1 MKKINKAVIAIDSFK
16 GSLSTFESA
25 EAVTEA
31 LTEVFPGIEIDAFPL
46 ADGGE
51 GTMEAL
57 VSALG
62 GMCVSLKVCD
72 PLCDTVYANYGFT
85 REGVAV
91 IEMASASGITL
102 IPKEKRNPMYTT
114 SFGTGE
120 LIRHAILKGGCRKF
134 IIGIGGSATNDGGV
148 GMLTAL
154 GFEFLDE
161 NGDQIPLGG
170 GGLLSLKK
178 IKTDNVLPELSE
190 CEFLVA
196 CDVTNPL
203 CGENGASCVYG
214 PQKGATAEIIERLDK
229 ALLNYAHLT
238 REIFPDADENYPGS
252 GAAGGLGFALHTY
265 LHAELKSGIDLVMDT
280 MGIREAIKECDLVI
294 TGEGRL
300 DSQSAMGKAPIGIA
314 KEAKIH
320 GKPVIA
326 FSGCVAD
333 GAEKCN
339 EAGID
344 AYFPILRR
352 PVSLSEAMGVE
363 NAYKNLRDT
372 AVQAFRLVGA
382 VIDADR

>member
-1 MKKINKAVIAIDSFK
+1 MKEIKKAVIAIDSFK

-25 EAVTEA
+25 EAVATS
-31 LTEVFPGIEIDAFPL
+31 LTEVFPDVEICAFPL

-51 GTMEAL
+51 GTAEAL
-57 VSALG
+57 TMALG
-62 GMCVSLKVCD
+62 GMRVSLRVCN
-72 PLCDTVYANYGFT
+72 PLCDTVYADYGFT
-85 REGVAV
+85 KEGVAI

-120 LIRHAILKGGCRKF
+120 LIRHAIVKGGCRKF

-148 GMLTAL
+148 GMLMAL

-161 NGDQIPLGG
+161 NDNPIPLGG

-178 IKTDNVLPELSE
+178 IRTENALPELSE

-196 CDVTNPL
+196 CDVRNPL
-203 CGENGASCVYG
+203 CGDEGASAVYG
-214 PQKGATAEIIERLDK
+214 PQKGATPEMIQKLDG
-229 ALLNYAHLT
+229 ALMNYARLT
-238 REIFPDADENYPGS
+238 KEIYEDADLDYPGS

-280 MGIREAIKECDLVI
+280 MGIREAISESDLVI

-314 KEAKIH
+314 REAKKH
-320 GKPVIA
+320 GKTVIA
-326 FSGCVAD
+326 FSGCVSH
-333 GAEKCN
+333 GAEACN

-344 AYFPILRR
+344 AFFPILRA
-352 PVSLSEAMGVE
+352 PVTLSEAMDVE
-363 NAYKNLRDT
+363 NAYNNLRDT
-372 AVQAFRLVGA
+372 SRQVFRLIKSTSEGN
-382 VIDADR
+382 